1 MADPTRKNRPGATKN
16 ADSGPGGTAPTA
28 KPAYSPPANQVS
40 GLSRADQDVLA
51 RAYRKVV
58 AKEELTAAERQALRR
73 HETDKEERLRWQYYA
88 SIPQK
93 HWRAM
98 SGRQSKVINEQAARY
113 NLPFGGPSVNLP
125 ALARAIHDFLADN
138 AVKLAR
144 DDDPLLS
151 GGSSPALERYR
162 EERALLARLDRL
174 EREGALLPRDEA
186 RRALGRVAAI
196 LRQAGEA
203 LARDYGNGAVDL
215 LNEALADADAEVERA
230 FGDGADAGAR
240 GEAVAVGDDA
250 VVGRDGGAE

>member
-1 MADPTRKNRPGATKN
+1 VG
-16 ADSGPGGTAPTA
+16 
-28 KPAYSPPANQVS
+28 
-40 GLSRADQDVLA
+40 
-51 RAYRKVV
+51 
-58 AKEELTAAERQALRR
+58 
-73 HETDKEERLRWQYYA
+73 ERLRWQYYV

-98 SGRQSKVINEQAARY
+98 SGRQSKVINEQASRY
-113 NLPFGGPSVNLP
+113 GLPFGGPSVNLP

-144 DDDPLLS
+144 DDDPMLA

-196 LRQAGEA
+196 IRQAGES
-203 LARDYGNGAVDL
+203 LARDYGNGAVDVL
-215 LNEALADADAEVERA
+215 HEALADADAEVERA
-230 FGDGADAGAR
+230 FGDGVDAGAR
-240 GEAVAVGDDA
+240 AEPVTVTAEDEHSAGDGVGADGEEGDT
-250 VVGRDGGAE
+250 